1 MFCKING
8 KYYVKVSNFYQEV
21 KVEKN
26 NIVPI
31 QGEKN
36 RLYAPIPKCKK
47 VTAQEILEAN
57 IKGIDE
63 SYKGQKEEI
72 KKIF

>member
-21 KVEKN
+21 KVEKD

-31 QGEKN
+31 QGEGN
-36 RLYAPIPKCKK
+36 RLYSPISGCEQ
-47 VTAQEILEAN
+47 VTVQEILGSN
-57 IKGIDE
+57 KKGTEEIF
-63 SYKGQKEEI
+63 KKPKKEI

>member
-21 KVEKN
+21 KVEKD

-36 RLYAPIPKCKK
+36 RLYAPVKGCEQAT
-47 VTAQEILEAN
+47 VQEILNAN
-57 IKGIDE
+57 KKRTE
-63 SYKGQKEEI
+63 EMLEEPKKEI